1 MMVSEEVFRIWEE
14 EDREA
19 REIHRREANWEF
31 INKQLTRIKAALI
44 YFIETGDRRGAAKVT
59 GMTLDE
65 FNELRIKANIS
76 VVT

>member
-44 YFIETGDRRGAAKVT
+44 YFIETGDRR
-59 GMTLDE
+59 
-65 FNELRIKANIS
+65 
-76 VVT
+76 